1 MATAPN
7 PARTARVRIILDLLR
22 EQPLPVEELLLRLN
36 RRLGAAGRPVVQLR
50 VLQIDLAWMRVR
62 LGPEVVEQVPRSA
75 LPASSAFPGCRRF
88 WRLSGAEAV
97 LPVEADIAVL
107 TELEVLA
114 LHAARAVLAAPPP
127 PGAAKGRSDEGPLAA
142 ALGRL
147 SERLGVGS
155 AHLPDVLG
163 VNPGAPQP
171 WDPQHALAVLRAIR
185 LGDAVRMRYQ
195 PLEKPEHDVVAQ
207 PIRLVLTD
215 GEPYLWA
222 WDAAAAKLKN
232 YKLARVAAVA
242 VHPRLTGVPGG
253 LDGEVRAALANAFR
267 GVAGQAQRGRVV
279 LRVDPGAVPHVRDRR
294 LGPAQSWED
303 LPDGGA
309 RVSFNTHGLE
319 AVRHWV
325 LQFGARVV
333 VESPPALAGWVRDE
347 ARRTAARYQP
357 SAHQ

>member
-1 MATAPN
+1 MAEVPN
-7 PARTARVRIILDLLR
+7 PARTARVRLILDLLR
-22 EQPLPVEELLLRLN
+22 EQALPAEELLPRLN
-36 RRLGAAGRPVVQLR
+36 RRLAAAGQPEVQKR
-50 VLQIDLAWMRVR
+50 VLQNDLAWMRLR
-62 LGPEVVEQVPRSA
+62 LGDDVIEQVLRSA
-75 LPASSAFPGCRRF
+75 LPAASAFPGCRRF

-114 LHAARAVLAAPPP
+114 LHAARAVLAAPPL
-127 PGAAKGRSDEGPLAA
+127 PGAAKGTTDEGPLSA

-155 AHLPDVLG
+155 ARLPDVLG

-171 WDPQHALAVLRAIR
+171 WDPQHALTVLRSIR
-185 LGDAVRMRYQ
+185 LGDAVRMRYR

-222 WDAAAAKLKN
+222 WDRAATTLKN
-232 YKLARVAAVA
+232 YKLARIATISA
-242 VHPRLTGVPGG
+242 HPRLPGVPGG
-253 LDGEVRAALANAFR
+253 LDGEVRAALNNAFR

-279 LRVDPGAVPHVRDRR
+279 LRIAPGAVPHVRDRR
-294 LGPAQSWED
+294 LGPAQQWED

-309 RVSFNTHGLE
+309 RVAFNTHGLE

-333 VESPPALAGWVRDE
+333 VESPASLATWVRDE
-347 ARRTAARYQP
+347 AKRMAGCYA
-357 SAHQ
+357 S